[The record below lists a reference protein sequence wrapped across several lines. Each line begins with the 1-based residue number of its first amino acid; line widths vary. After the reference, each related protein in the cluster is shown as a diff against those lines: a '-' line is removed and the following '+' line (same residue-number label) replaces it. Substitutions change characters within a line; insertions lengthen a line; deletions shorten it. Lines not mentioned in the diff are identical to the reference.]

1 MDTQK
6 ILSRIPEYEQAQNQI
21 NKLSEQWSGEVE
33 SLRSEADALEN
44 AYQAEKVLLTPTL
57 QKEREDMN
65 QAKRDEA
72 LALQRKYFGPEG
84 SLFQKRKELI
94 QPIQDQIYNAVQE
107 VAKKRRLDMVMDKSG
122 AITLLYVS
130 NSLDIS
136 DLVLEKWDTEN
147 KSKQTM
153 NTRILSLVLA
163 LGLSMGT
170 AVAQKIG
177 HIAMDQLVQ
186 LMPET
191 QAAQT
196 EIEAYAQKLETDF
209 QEMQQEYM
217 NLVTDFQEK
226 EAQMTKLSRDNK
238 MQEIQGMQQR
248 IEAYQQNAAM
258 DLQQKQEE
266 LLTPIIEKANKAI
279 QEVCVEEGFD
289 YVLDSSDSKGV
300 VLAINNSNDITPQV
314 KQKLG
319 I

>member
-1 MDTQK
+1 MNRLKALFLSLAIAFSVALSAQARLGYVDTQK

-136 DLVLEKWDTEN
+136 DLVLEK
-147 KSKQTM
+147 
-153 NTRILSLVLA
+153 
-163 LGLSMGT
+163 MG
-170 AVAQKIG
+170 
-177 HIAMDQLVQ
+177 
-186 LMPET
+186 
-191 QAAQT
+191 
-196 EIEAYAQKLETDF
+196 Y
-209 QEMQQEYM
+209 
-217 NLVTDFQEK
+217 
-226 EAQMTKLSRDNK
+226 
-238 MQEIQGMQQR
+238 
-248 IEAYQQNAAM
+248 
-258 DLQQKQEE
+258 
-266 LLTPIIEKANKAI
+266 
-279 QEVCVEEGFD
+279 
-289 YVLDSSDSKGV
+289 
-300 VLAINNSNDITPQV
+300 
-314 KQKLG
+314 
-319 I
+319 

>member
-1 MDTQK
+1 MWATRS
-6 ILSRIPEYEQAQNQI
+6 ILATSFS
-21 NKLSEQWSGEVE
+21 K
-33 SLRSEADALEN
+33 
-44 AYQAEKVLLTPTL
+44 
-57 QKEREDMN
+57 
-65 QAKRDEA
+65 
-72 LALQRKYFGPEG
+72 
-84 SLFQKRKELI
+84 
-94 QPIQDQIYNAVQE
+94 
-107 VAKKRRLDMVMDKSG
+107 
-122 AITLLYVS
+122 
-130 NSLDIS
+130 
-136 DLVLEKWDTEN
+136 KWDTEN

-163 LGLSMGT
+163 LGLSMGA

-248 IEAYQQNAAM
+248 IEAYQQ
-258 DLQQKQEE
+258 K

>member
-1 MDTQK
+1 
-6 ILSRIPEYEQAQNQI
+6 
-21 NKLSEQWSGEVE
+21 
-33 SLRSEADALEN
+33 
-44 AYQAEKVLLTPTL
+44 
-57 QKEREDMN
+57 
-65 QAKRDEA
+65 
-72 LALQRKYFGPEG
+72 
-84 SLFQKRKELI
+84 
-94 QPIQDQIYNAVQE
+94 
-107 VAKKRRLDMVMDKSG
+107 
-122 AITLLYVS
+122 
-130 NSLDIS
+130 
-136 DLVLEKWDTEN
+136 
-147 KSKQTM
+147 M

-238 MQEIQGMQQR
+238 MQVIQGMQQR